1 MRSIRV
7 GERFQSGNY
16 GSLLV
21 YQEADLA
28 DRYRIV
34 GLLVE
39 GGGWAGIRVGIPEH
53 ELGSKFPVWEGSP

>member
-1 MRSIRV
+1 MSVKV

-16 GSLLV
+16 GPLLV

-28 DRYRIV
+28 DSRRMV

-39 GGGWAGIRVGIPEH
+39 QGPSAGLRVGIPESQ
-53 ELGSKFPVWEGSP
+53 LGERFPKVAA